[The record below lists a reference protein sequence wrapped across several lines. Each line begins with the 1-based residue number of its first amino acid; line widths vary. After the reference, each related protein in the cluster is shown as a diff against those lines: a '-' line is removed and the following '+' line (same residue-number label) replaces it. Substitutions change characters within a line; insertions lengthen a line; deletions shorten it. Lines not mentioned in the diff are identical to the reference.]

1 MWSRGG
7 AEMSFRVEGMV
18 VIFAVYAALR
28 EAFGVAGG
36 VSESG
41 IGFEWQ
47 KSLSSN
53 ISAPRASDGVTPSF
67 RRSESERANWRSK
80 RAS

>member
-1 MWSRGG
+1 MLGRGV
-7 AEMSFRVEGMV
+7 EEVEEVEG
-18 VIFAVYAALR
+18 
-28 EAFGVAGG
+28 AGMEECASRCVG
-36 VSESG
+36 RRHEDHRGEVSESG

-47 KSLSSN
+47 KSFSSD